1 MEAQQFTLS
10 VPGTPAGA
18 AAARRKLVS
27 ELEGWGVGP
36 ASDVLDRAQLLV
48 SELITNAVQHVG
60 VGPVSVT
67 ARLASSALRIEVD
80 DTSAVLPQPVVLDE
94 EAEGGRGL
102 VLVAALAD
110 RHGAEPTPSGKRCW
124 AEISLRQ
131 TRSPCPASPPPLPAA
146 PRLHPR
152 SYQRHRRSA
161 QRVAA
166 PAGPNPMTT

>member
-10 VPGTPAGA
+10 VPGTPAA
-18 AAARRKLVS
+18 AAVARRKLVS
-27 ELEGWGVGP
+27 ELEGWGVGL
-36 ASDVLDRAQLLV
+36 AADVLDTAQLLV

-110 RHGAEPTPSGKRCW
+110 RHGAEPTPAGKRCW

-131 TRSPCPASPPPLPAA
+131 ARSPCPATPPPLPAA
-146 PRLHPR
+146 PCLHPR
-152 SYQRHRRSA
+152 SYQ
-161 QRVAA
+161 
-166 PAGPNPMTT
+166 